1 MNRRKA
7 LKNLGILSGG
17 MILLPSCDFSEEK
30 VSLTLNK
37 LRITKSQENLMK
49 ELVAAMIPDGDIPGA
64 GKLMVHDFVWIMVD
78 DCLEVPVQEAYL
90 RGLSNFEKDTK
101 KLAGRTFISLTQ
113 KDRVKTLSQIQEAKE
128 KSSEQVSADLLTF
141 VEHTKRFAIFG
152 YMQSEYIMTEIM
164 PYSLVPGSFG
174 TCETIDNSK
183 RINVNA

>member
-30 VSLTLNK
+30 VSLSLNK
-37 LRITKSQENLMK
+37 LRITTNQENLMK
-49 ELVAAMIPDGDIPGA
+49 ELVATMIPEGEIPGA
-64 GKLMVHDFVWIMVD
+64 GKLMVHDFVWIMAD
-78 DCLEVPVQEAYL
+78 DCLAAPIQEAYL

-101 KLAGRTFISLTQ
+101 KLAGKSFLSLTQ
-113 KDRVKTLSQIQEAKE
+113 QDRIKTLELIQDAKE
-128 KSSEQVSADLLTF
+128 NASEQVSTDLLTF
-141 VEHTKRFAIFG
+141 VEYTKRFAILG
-152 YMQSEYIMTEIM
+152 YMQSEYMMTEIM

-183 RINVNA
+183 RVNVNA